1 VNNFSSKKPVK
12 IYLRHIE
19 TRQYYVSPG
28 SWSVIP
34 TYARTFPSAIA
45 ARDVAMAEGINNLE
59 IVFRGAEAEHRAFPL
74 PNASERTRR
83 SM

>member
-1 VNNFSSKKPVK
+1 VK

-34 TYARTFPSAIA
+34 KYAHSFPSAIA
-45 ARDVAMAEGINNLE
+45 ARDAAMAEGLDNVE
-59 IVFRGAEAEHRAFPL
+59 IVFRGAETEHRAFPL
-74 PNASERTRR
+74 PNASERARR